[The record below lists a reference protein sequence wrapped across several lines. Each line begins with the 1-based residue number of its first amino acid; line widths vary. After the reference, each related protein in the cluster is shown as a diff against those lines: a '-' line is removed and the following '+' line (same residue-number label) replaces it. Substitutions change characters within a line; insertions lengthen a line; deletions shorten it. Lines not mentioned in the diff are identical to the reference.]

1 MNFKIV
7 FMALLVVFATSFVS
21 IASSFSISAP
31 KICEGANSETYYV
44 KYDANSGEVQPA
56 GDGTGGG
63 IPR

>member
-1 MNFKIV
+1 MNLKIV
-7 FMALLVVFATSFVS
+7 LVALLVIFAVSFVS

-31 KICEGANSETYYV
+31 KIYEGANGETCHV
-44 KYDANSGEVQPA
+44 KYDANSGEVQPT